1 MATVPVYNNLQ
12 TSVSAG
18 PGTMLSGSRG
28 PQLLQGPSGPQAGA
42 VGADQLNQTGQALQ
56 NAGGAVARIALEE
69 QQKADD
75 LRISDARNQLDRIKT
90 DRQLKALTLT
100 GRAALERPDGKSLM
114 DEEAEE
120 LDKASQKILESLGNT
135 RQKQAFTQYTGQLT
149 NHYRTQLGG
158 HVIQQQKQFD
168 QDTDNETLNGAYR
181 TAGMLYGDANEV
193 AISRAKVDGVIAKT
207 IERNGLDAG
216 KDKDMIEGMRAKMLS
231 PLHAAVLTGFIKND
245 PSRAEDYY
253 NRHSAEMTLQAKVQ
267 FQDAVGTAAAEQR
280 GTGKVQEL
288 MVAAGNDW
296 NLRDIDRQLAE
307 AFKGKPQDLKYA
319 RSELA
324 YQDKL
329 RDDAV
334 KNEEKAYLG
343 PVDGLIGNAITAG
356 RPISKQEIEQY
367 VKPILAKNP
376 ELYRKAAA
384 AVDQHNDEIRRE
396 GFEAQS
402 RARSLAESSPDKALN
417 FIALKMDMVRN
428 PTKYRAADMVS
439 VLRDPVSKGS
449 LSAQQAGALADI
461 WVNLQKP
468 EKQAEMA
475 TLVSADDHLDM
486 RLAGVVVGGRKFT
499 DLPKD
504 KQAELKNQA
513 RAAAEPLL
521 QAYQAQ
527 TGGKAD
533 KVEVQ
538 GVIDTLFTNKTYR
551 STIFGASYGQPFTE
565 GAFDPEGAKAR
576 LSDVAIGRAVRQIPP
591 TMRTRISNAITANGG
606 TPTDALILEYF
617 NSRPQ

>member
-1 MATVPVYNNLQ
+1 MATVPVYDNFQ
-12 TSVSAG
+12 TSVAQR
-18 PGTMLSGSRG
+18 PAA
-28 PQLLQGPSGPQAGA
+28 QFQGPSGPQAGA
-42 VGADQLNQTGQALQ
+42 IAADQLSQTGRALTQ
-56 NAGGAVARIALEE
+56 LGGEAARIALQE

-75 LRISDARNQLDRIKT
+75 LRITDARNQLDRIKT

-120 LDKASQKILESLGNT
+120 LDKASQQILSTLGNE

-149 NHYRTQLGG
+149 NHYRGQLGG

-193 AISRAKVDGVIAKT
+193 AISRAKVDAVIAKN
-207 IERNGLDAG
+207 IERNGLDPS
-216 KDKDMIEGMRAKMLS
+216 KDKDMIDGMRAKMLS

-253 NRHSAEMTLQAKVQ
+253 NQHSAEMTLQAKVQ

-288 MVAAGNDW
+288 MAAAGNDW

-307 AFKGKPQDLKYA
+307 TFKGKPQDLKYA
-319 RSELA
+319 RAELQ

-334 KNEEKAYLG
+334 KNEEKTYLG
-343 PVDGLIGNAITAG
+343 PVDGLIGNAINAG
-356 RPISKQEIEQY
+356 RPISKQEVEQY

-376 ELYRKAAA
+376 ELYRKAAD
-384 AVDQHNDEIRRE
+384 AVDKHNDEIRRE

-417 FIALKMDMVRN
+417 YIALKMDMVRN
-428 PTKYRAADMVS
+428 PTKYRAADMAS
-439 VLRDPVSKGS
+439 ILRDPVRKGS
-449 LSAQQAGALADI
+449 LSTQQANSLTDI
-461 WVNLQKP
+461 WVGLQKP

-475 TLVSADDHLDM
+475 TLVSADNYLDM
-486 RLAGVVVGGRKFT
+486 RLAGVVVDGRKYT
-499 DLPKD
+499 ELPKD
-504 KQAELKNQA
+504 KQAEIKNQA

-551 STIFGASYGQPFTE
+551 STIFGQAYGAQFTE
-565 GAFDPEGAKAR
+565 GAFDPAGATGR

-591 TMRTRISNAITANGG
+591 AMRSRITNAIKANGG
-606 TPTDALILEYF
+606 TPTDALILDYY

>member
-1 MATVPVYNNLQ
+1 MATVPVYDNFQ
-12 TSVSAG
+12 TSVAQR
-18 PGTMLSGSRG
+18 PAA
-28 PQLLQGPSGPQAGA
+28 QFQGPSGPQAGA
-42 VGADQLNQTGQALQ
+42 LAADQLSQTGRALTQ
-56 NAGGAVARIALEE
+56 LGGEAARIALAE

-75 LRISDARNQLDRIKT
+75 LRITDARNQLDRIKT

-120 LDKASQKILESLGNT
+120 LDKASQQILSTLGNE

-149 NHYRTQLGG
+149 NHYRGQLGG
-158 HVIQQQKQFD
+158 HVIQQQKQFA
-168 QDTDNETLNGAYR
+168 QNTRESVIDNATK
-181 TAGMLYGDANEV
+181 TAGLLYGDANEV
-193 AISRAKVDGVIAKT
+193 AISRAKIYGVADEMIA
-207 IERNGLDAG
+207 EQGLDPL
-216 KDKDMIEGMRAKMLS
+216 KDKEMIAGLRSKLIS

-253 NRHSAEMTLQAKVQ
+253 NQHSAEMTLQAKVQ

-288 MVAAGNDW
+288 MAAAGNDW

-307 AFKGKPQDLKYA
+307 TFKGKPQDLKYA
-319 RSELA
+319 RAELQ

-334 KNEEKAYLG
+334 KNEEKTYLG
-343 PVDGLIGNAITAG
+343 PVDGLIGNAINAG

-376 ELYRKAAA
+376 ELYRKAAD
-384 AVDQHNDEIRRE
+384 AVDKHNDEIRRE

-417 FIALKMDMVRN
+417 YIALKMDMVRN
-428 PTKYRAADMVS
+428 PTKYRAADMAS
-439 VLRDPVSKGS
+439 ILRDPVRKGA
-449 LSAQQAGALADI
+449 LSTQQANSLTDI
-461 WVNLQKP
+461 WVGLQKP

-475 TLVSADDHLDM
+475 TLVSADNYLDM
-486 RLAGVVVGGRKFT
+486 RLAGVVVDGRKYT
-499 DLPKD
+499 ELPKD
-504 KQAELKNQA
+504 KQAEIKNQA

-565 GAFDPEGAKAR
+565 GAFDPAGATGR

-591 TMRTRISNAITANGG
+591 TMRSRITNAIKANGG
-606 TPTDALILEYF
+606 TPTDALILDYY